1 MYNGVI
7 FPVAIDVNATFS
19 YYTVDLLNIA
29 IPLYLYSHGWELVK
43 IRVMNFQYYLNHH
56 LKYLLP
62 GFVYWLLIFV
72 IKNFDKFELST
83 QSNFS
88 LPNEDWSW
96 SVPYRFGLISI
107 FIYHFLVAMVMYPI
121 ICLIKKCYNCYE
133 SCEYEYGIISNSD
146 LITNVDKG
154 FSENEISKS
163 FVASQ
168 NVYINYGS
176 QLGMSP
182 SKIFSIFKPGFLSF
196 FLLAYLTMLFFSPF
210 VAISIPSSSSIME
223 FKRFMSSTSNSD
235 SNLEKGILI
244 QKHAIPFNNSDMV
257 KLSNIGAYSI
267 IKCVVSSIFVAYLFY
282 FLHVSDSC
290 IFKFF
295 MFVSVIILT
304 LSVGSFAFKE
314 YLLETYVL
322 LIIVSIIWSFI
333 CLHGN
338 SFFKSEI
345 PDLIC
350 STLSVYLTM
359 YTAGHFFSC
368 IGMEVVKSPSY
379 YFLFIPVVALVYY
392 NVNSYY
398 VTISPILYPFYHCHF
413 SFQKSL
419 IISWLSIIPIISLCL
434 NLCVYVKNKTV
445 IWFIS
450 SLPDDIIIYILS
462 LTPIFE
468 NEWDELEQRYEYSK
482 SGEVVERKSLEED
495 EDRGGGG
502 GGGGGGEDK

>member
-1 MYNGVI
+1 MEENSVKFGNIDEEVSEKFVYNYFITGIIIGICKWIIIIAHFFCLNRNGASLLPIVEQSG
-7 FPVAIDVNATFS
+7 FS
-19 YYTVDLLNIA
+19 FGTLLAHSLNVA
-29 IPLYLYSHGWELVK
+29 IPLYMSLLGSQ
-43 IRVMNFQYYLNHH
+43 NYYLTILEKKSYKVRKNSFT
-56 LKYLLP
+56 YM
-62 GFVYWLLIFV
+62 V
-72 IKNFDKFELST
+72 I
-83 QSNFS
+83 
-88 LPNEDWSW
+88 P
-96 SVPYRFGLISI
+96 
-107 FIYHFLVAMVMYPI
+107 
-121 ICLIKKCYNCYE
+121 
-133 SCEYEYGIISNSD
+133 GIIYFFLSILLNFIGIPKHVS
-146 LITNVDKG
+146 
-154 FSENEISKS
+154 
-163 FVASQ
+163 
-168 NVYINYGS
+168 GS

-267 IKCVVSSIFVAYLFY
+267 IKCVVSSIFVAYLLY

-468 NEWDELEQRYEYSK
+468 LFIGFYIHPII
-482 SGEVVERKSLEED
+482 L
-495 EDRGGGG
+495 
-502 GGGGGGEDK
+502 